1 MELEDLDADDDG
13 DGFGQAGTKV
23 WVLYLKFLPN

>member
-23 WVLYLKFLPN
+23 WELYLKFLPN